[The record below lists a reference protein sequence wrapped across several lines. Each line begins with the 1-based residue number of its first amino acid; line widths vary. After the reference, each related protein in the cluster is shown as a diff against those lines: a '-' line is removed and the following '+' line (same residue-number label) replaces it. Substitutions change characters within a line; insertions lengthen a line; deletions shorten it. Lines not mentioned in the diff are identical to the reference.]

1 MVTWAAQAAAKRR
14 GSPHSPGWHHREGS
28 TAATFR
34 TLFLTMDSTA
44 NTCSPIADSSISAR
58 PSVRPSLRG
67 PTVLSPSNPSER
79 WRFTSA
85 VLRRRRPHY
94 FPGRLGSHGPGDTSS
109 CLSSCPLWLYKICD
123 TSARRAARTPR
134 ARLPW
139 NSPCA
144 PPTASSLPLLCG
156 WIQKLRNHSG
166 SQKQNCFMFSK
177 E

>member
-1 MVTWAAQAAAKRR
+1 MSGSSPSLPNDAARLTTYKDPQPLPFELFSWRWIPRR
-14 GSPHSPGWHHREGS
+14 TLAPRSLTAPSPHV
-28 TAATFR
+28 
-34 TLFLTMDSTA
+34 
-44 NTCSPIADSSISAR
+44 R

-94 FPGRLGSHGPGDTSS
+94 FPGRLGSHGHGDTSS

-123 TSARRAARTPR
+123 TSARRAARAPR

-144 PPTASSLPLLCG
+144 PPTASSLPWLCG

-166 SQKQNCFMFSK
+166 SQKQNSFMFSTD
-177 E
+177 

>member
-1 MVTWAAQAAAKRR
+1 MITWAAQAAAPRCQMTRR
-14 GSPHSPGWHHREGS
+14 VSPPRKIHNRYLSNSFLDDGFHGEHLLPDRWQLHL
-28 TAATFR
+28 R
-34 TLFLTMDSTA
+34 T
-44 NTCSPIADSSISAR
+44 
-58 PSVRPSLRG
+58 SVRPS
-67 PTVLSPSNPSER
+67 VLSPSNPSER
-79 WRFTSA
+79 WRFTTA

-94 FPGRLGSHGPGDTSS
+94 FPGRSGSHGLGDTSS

-134 ARLPW
+134 ARLSW

-166 SQKQNCFMFSK
+166 SEKQNCFMFLT

>member
-1 MVTWAAQAAAKRR
+1 
-14 GSPHSPGWHHREGS
+14 
-28 TAATFR
+28 
-34 TLFLTMDSTA
+34 MDSTA

-123 TSARRAARTPR
+123 TSARRAARPPVHAFPEIVR
-134 ARLPW
+134 ARHQLPHHSRYCVDGYKSCEIIQAHK
-139 NSPCA
+139 NKTVLCFQPNKV
-144 PPTASSLPLLCG
+144 SLRPFLLTP
-156 WIQKLRNHSG
+156 
-166 SQKQNCFMFSK
+166 M
-177 E
+177 